1 MISYKNSLT
10 KEDLKKIGTNILVF
24 NIPVFLL
31 AIVTGL
37 SAGENIKTTLLIASS
52 TFLTAIIDT
61 VTKFR
66 ETSL

>member
-37 SAGENIKTTLLIASS
+37 SAGEDIKTTLLIASS